1 MPITLTLHEWNH
13 GGFRGVS
20 VRASAF
26 YPSLIPQRVIQLVS
40 GHILGANRASRR
52 SFPMQSK
59 SHHIQS
65 YRIKSNKTTSSGHVR
80 RAPSCAYVSHN
91 SASRSQRRAQ
101 ARARVYAE
109 HRRRTHNSR
118 VRRNCSARVG
128 QRDHHSQRGRHH
140 GRAGLAGWLATP
152 IARRLDVKQMKT
164 IIKNIDATA
173 FDEKRPT
180 PATTRIR
187 AADRG

>member
-1 MPITLTLHEWNH
+1 M
-13 GGFRGVS
+13 S

-152 IARRLDVKQMKT
+152 IARRLDVKQVKNNSKT
-164 IIKNIDATA
+164 YRRDCPRRKATGHPGPRPHLSPSTLGRRLMVPT
-173 FDEKRPT
+173 FDM
-180 PATTRIR
+180 
-187 AADRG
+187 